1 MFCYKGIYI
10 NNMVGSVNKVI
21 LLGNL
26 GRDPEIRSMQSGS
39 KMASFS
45 IATSKRWKDKNT
57 QEQKEKT
64 SWHNIVVFGDGL
76 VDIVEK
82 YVKKGSKIYVEG
94 ELQTRKWQDKEGND
108 RYTTEII
115 LQGYNCNL
123 TLLDS
128 RNTSS
133 NSLEN
138 QDSSTA
144 DSDDSFSSEATDSS
158 DLDEDIPF

>member
-1 MFCYKGIYI
+1 
-10 NNMVGSVNKVI
+10 MVGSVNKVI

-26 GRDPEIRSMQSGS
+26 GRDPDIRSMQSGS

-45 IATSKRWKDKNT
+45 IATSKRWKDKAT
-57 QEQKEKT
+57 QEQRDKT

-94 ELQTRKWQDKEGND
+94 ELQTRKWQDTDGND
-108 RYTTEII
+108 KYTTEVV

-128 RNTSS
+128 KGAINSNTSNSSISAEGNNNTSQIS
-133 NSLEN
+133 NSTN
-138 QDSSTA
+138 T
-144 DSDDSFSSEATDSS
+144 TDSS
-158 DLDEDIPF
+158 KDDLEDDIPF

>member
-1 MFCYKGIYI
+1 
-10 NNMVGSVNKVI
+10 MVGSVNKVI

-64 SWHNIVVFGDGL
+64 SWHNVVVFGDGL
-76 VDIVEK
+76 VNIVEN

-94 ELQTRKWQDKEGND
+94 ELQTRKWQDQDGND
-108 RYTTEII
+108 KYTTEVI
-115 LQGYNCNL
+115 LQGYNSNL

-128 RNTSS
+128 RNNT
-133 NSLEN
+133 N
-138 QDSSTA
+138 Q
-144 DSDDSFSSEATDSS
+144 SSEIAQEPSIADEKTESQTSDSE
-158 DLDEDIPF
+158 DPEEDIPF

>member
-1 MFCYKGIYI
+1 
-10 NNMVGSVNKVI
+10 MVGSVNKVI

-76 VDIVEK
+76 VNIVEN

-94 ELQTRKWQDKEGND
+94 ELQTRKWQDQDGND
-108 RYTTEII
+108 RYTTEVVF
-115 LQGYNCNL
+115 QGYNCNL

-128 RNTSS
+128 RNNT
-133 NSLEN
+133 N
-138 QDSSTA
+138 Q
-144 DSDDSFSSEATDSS
+144 SSEITQEPSTTEEDSESQNS
-158 DLDEDIPF
+158 DSEDSEEDIPF

>member
-1 MFCYKGIYI
+1 
-10 NNMVGSVNKVI
+10 MVGSVNKVI

-26 GRDPEIRSMQSGS
+26 GRDPEIRSMQSGA

-45 IATSKRWKDKNT
+45 IATSKRWKDRNT

-94 ELQTRKWQDKEGND
+94 ELQTRKWQDKDGND
-108 RYTTEII
+108 RYTTETI

-123 TLLDS
+123 TLLDN
-128 RNTSS
+128 RG
-133 NSLEN
+133 NSQNLDNPEQTNQSKSIEDNSFGSEN
-138 QDSSTA
+138 NDSQ
-144 DSDDSFSSEATDSS
+144 

>member
-1 MFCYKGIYI
+1 MSA
-10 NNMVGSVNKVI
+10 SVNKVI

-26 GRDPEIRSMQSGS
+26 GRDPEIRSMQSGK

-45 IATSKRWKDKNT
+45 IATSKRWKDRNT

-76 VDIVEK
+76 VEIVEK

-94 ELQTRKWQDKEGND
+94 ELQTRKWQDQDGND
-108 RYTTEII
+108 KYTTEVI
-115 LQGYNCNL
+115 LQGFNSNL

-128 RNTSS
+128 RNNTQYSENKIDNSS
-133 NSLEN
+133 NVN
-138 QDSSTA
+138 QDKGIE
-144 DSDDSFSSEATDSS
+144 SEPTDSS
-158 DLDEDIPF
+158 EDDDDIPF